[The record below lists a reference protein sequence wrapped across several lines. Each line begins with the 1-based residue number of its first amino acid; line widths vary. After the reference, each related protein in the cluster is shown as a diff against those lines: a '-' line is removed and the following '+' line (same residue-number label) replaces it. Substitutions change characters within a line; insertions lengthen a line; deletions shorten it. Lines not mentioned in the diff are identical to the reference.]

1 MELLRYGH
9 MLFCVAKYSHLSFT
23 FEYLEWFRDI
33 SILERET
40 DEDLEIKGNIIINHL
55 NMLPFY

>member
-1 MELLRYGH
+1 